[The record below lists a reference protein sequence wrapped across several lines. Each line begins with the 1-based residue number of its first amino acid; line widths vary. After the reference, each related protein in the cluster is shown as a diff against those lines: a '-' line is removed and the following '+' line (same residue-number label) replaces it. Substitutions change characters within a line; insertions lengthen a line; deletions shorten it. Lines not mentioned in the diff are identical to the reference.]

1 MHTASLES
9 PLATGVATN
18 SPQVATPIY
27 RSLTTAVSFQTTPT
41 AALLSVQ
48 TPPDTYNMTPDD
60 ITTYDISP
68 TPRRNFVDPTTSG
81 TTQKGEDLMS
91 FATPLK
97 HPDVPHHNL
106 ISFLTPAAHPSTPV
120 LPDNTW
126 IVDIEPPT
134 PCPDDFTLA

>member
-81 TTQKGEDLMS
+81 SAQKGEDLIS

-97 HPDVPHHNL
+97 HPD
-106 ISFLTPAAHPSTPV
+106 
-120 LPDNTW
+120 W

-134 PCPDDFTLA
+134 PCPDDFTFDPSTDEEELLNSSSETN